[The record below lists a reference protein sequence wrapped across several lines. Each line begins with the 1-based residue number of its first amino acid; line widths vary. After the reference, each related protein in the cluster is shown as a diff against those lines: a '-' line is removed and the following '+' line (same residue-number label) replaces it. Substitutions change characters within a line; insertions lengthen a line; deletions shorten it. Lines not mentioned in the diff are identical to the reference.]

1 MLRSRGHKNYWISQ
15 RVLPYVVCVRACRA
29 RGVCLCVCVWCCA
42 HACVWCCVLRE
53 CVPHACG
60 VCVCACVRVVL
71 CACVRAARVWCV
83 CVCVWCCIVL
93 CACVWCYVA
102 CVRAWGVVRVCGRA
116 ALVQAKYICNYMPQ
130 VWNLSRVARQQQP
143 RTFTPQYVSST
154 HLTYMNK

>member
-29 RGVCLCVCVWCCA
+29 RGVCLCL
-42 HACVWCCVLRE
+42 VL
-53 CVPHACG
+53 
-60 VCVCACVRVVL
+60 CACVRVVL
-71 CACVRAARVWCV
+71 CVACVPRTCG
-83 CVCVWCCIVL
+83 VCVWCCIVL

-116 ALVQAKYICNYMPQ
+116 ALVQAKYICHYMPQ